1 MGGAVT
7 QVTFYP
13 LGNADTS
20 LVELQDGRRIL
31 FDYTNTGTADD
42 GDKRCDLPKLLKADM
57 KNADTVTYSVVAF
70 THLDADHCTGASD
83 FFWFDHATKYQGDG
97 RYKIKTL
104 WVPAGAITEE
114 GLDDCARVIRQEA
127 RHRLKAGKGI
137 KVFSRPERLKDWL
150 AANGLTVDDRRNCCV
165 DAGKLVPEFS
175 LDTDAVE
182 FFVHSPHARR
192 TDDRGVE
199 DRNGDSIMVQA
210 RFEEGGEHTDMLI
223 TGDMPHDA
231 LAEVVDI
238 TRHYK
243 NDYRLHWNIYHLPH
257 HCSYKSIG
265 PDKGKDKTQP
275 VDQVKWL
282 CETQGETS
290 GYIISPSKPIPY
302 TDTAEDVD
310 VQPPHRQA
318 ANYYKEDVL
327 DDTRHFLV
335 TMAEPSSTNPKPTVL
350 LITRDGAV
358 KDTSGGGVAAA
369 ASVVAPRAGS

>member
-1 MGGAVT
+1 MT

-20 LVELQDGRRIL
+20 LVELKDGRRIL
-31 FDYTNTGTADD
+31 FDYAYTATGQD
-42 GDKRCDLPKLLKADM
+42 GDKRCDLPKLLAADM
-57 KNADTVTYSVVAF
+57 KKADADAYAVVAF

-83 FFWFDHATKYQGDG
+83 FFWFEHATKYQGEG
-97 RYKIKTL
+97 RYKIETL

-127 RHRLKAGKGI
+127 RYRLKAGKGI
-137 KVFSRPERLKDWL
+137 KVFSRPERLKGWL
-150 AANGLTVDDRRNCCV
+150 ADNGLTVDDRRDCCV

-175 LDTDAVE
+175 LTTDAVE
-182 FFVHSPHARR
+182 FFVHAPHARR
-192 TDDRGVE
+192 TDDRGIE

-210 RFEEGGEHTDMLI
+210 RFLEGCEYTDMLI
-223 TGDMPHDA
+223 TGDMPYDA
-231 LAEVVDI
+231 LAEIVDI
-238 TRHYK
+238 TRSRK
-243 NDYRLHWNIYHLPH
+243 NDDRLHWNIYHLPH
-257 HCSYKSIG
+257 HCSYNSIG
-265 PDKGKDKTQP
+265 PDKGDDKTTP

-282 CETQGETS
+282 CETQGEAA

-302 TDTAEDVD
+302 KGTAEDKD

-327 DDTRHFLV
+327 SDTRHFLV
-335 TMAEPSSTNPKPTVL
+335 TMAEPSSTNPKPIVL
-350 LITRDGAV
+350 LITGDGAV
-358 KDTSGGGVAAA
+358 KDTSGGSVAAA

>member
-1 MGGAVT
+1 VT

-31 FDYTNTGTADD
+31 FDYAHTATGAD
-42 GDKRCDLPKLLKADM
+42 GDKRCDLPKLMTVDM
-57 KNADTVTYSVVAF
+57 KNADTDTYTVVAF
-70 THLDADHCTGASD
+70 THLDSDHCTGASD
-83 FFWFDHATKYQGDG
+83 FFWFDHATKYQGEG
-97 RYKIKTL
+97 RYKIETL

-127 RHRLKAGKGI
+127 RHRLKQGEGI

-150 AANGLTVDDRRNCCV
+150 EQNGLTIEERRGCCV

-175 LDTDAVE
+175 LDADAVE
-182 FFVHSPHARR
+182 FFVHSPHAVR

-199 DRNGDSIMVQA
+199 DRNGDSIMLQV
-210 RFEEGGEHTDMLI
+210 RFKEGGAFTDMLI

-231 LAEVVDI
+231 LAEIVEI
-238 TRHYK
+238 TKFHE
-243 NDYRLHWNIYHLPH
+243 NDDRLHWNIYHLPH

-265 PDKGKDKTQP
+265 PDKGADKTEP
-275 VDQVKWL
+275 AEQVKWL
-282 CETQGETS
+282 CESQGEPN
-290 GYIISPSKPIPY
+290 GYIISPSKPIPLKGS
-302 TDTAEDVD
+302 AEDAD

-327 DDTRHFLV
+327 SDTRHFLV
-335 TMAEPSSTNPKPTVL
+335 TMTEPSSTNPKPIVM

-358 KDTSGGGVAAA
+358 KDTSGGSVATA
-369 ASVVAPRAGS
+369 ASVVAPRAGT

>member
-1 MGGAVT
+1 MT
-7 QVTFYP
+7 KVTFFP

-31 FDYTNTGTADD
+31 FDYADTASGLD
-42 GDKRCDLPKLLKADM
+42 GDKRCDISKLLADDLKKAGTD
-57 KNADTVTYSVVAF
+57 AYSVVAF

-83 FFWFDHATKYQGDG
+83 YFWFDHAAKYQGDG
-97 RYKIKTL
+97 RKKIETL

-127 RHRLKAGKGI
+127 RYRLKKGKGI
-137 KVFSRPERLKDWL
+137 KVFSRPERLKKWH
-150 AANGLTVDDRRNCCV
+150 AENGLTVDDRRSCCV
-165 DAGKLVPEFS
+165 DAGKLVPEFT
-175 LDTDAVE
+175 LNADGVE

-210 RFEEGGEHTDMLI
+210 RFQEGGANTDMLI

-231 LAEVVDI
+231 LAEIIDI
-238 TRHYK
+238 TRHYN
-243 NDYRLHWNIYHLPH
+243 NDDRLHWNIYHLPH
-257 HCSYKSIG
+257 HCSYRSIG
-265 PDKGKDKTQP
+265 PEKGDNKTKP
-275 VDQVKWL
+275 IEQVKWL
-282 CETQGETS
+282 CETQGETA
-290 GYIISPSKPIPY
+290 GYIISASKPIPFRG
-302 TDTAEDVD
+302 TAEDVD

-327 DDTRHFLV
+327 NDVRHFLV
-335 TMAEPSSTNPKPTVL
+335 TMAEPSSTNPKPIVM

-358 KDTSGGGVAAA
+358 KDTSSGSVAAA
-369 ASVVAPRAGS
+369 ASVIAPRAGS